1 MVNEILNFKK
11 LMDDEEDLSKYDPA
25 HPGRFN
31 SISCRCPSGAKLG
44 GGPNYHFF
52 VGNFLFRIP

>member
-44 GGPNYHFF
+44 GSNYHFF
-52 VGNFLFRIP
+52 VGIFFA